1 MRPSFWVSAYVR
13 LSYVLFQASGRVNL
27 AFGLVHESLG
37 KWLPGFPSTFFFW
50 PHFSMVFSWRSSEW
64 AHALH
69 VFGMLRKPATWWMC
83 QDVGMW
89 ALRPGLNE
97 YTVCRG
103 YPEDAWTFTVN
114 VYVDVY
120 LDLPFWAPNGSKKT
134 PQLNQKVL
142 ESDWIRWFEGND
154 QVSNGQKPARLV

>member
-37 KWLPGFPSTFFFW
+37 KWVPGFPSTLFFW

-97 YTVCRG
+97 YTSMQRIPRGCMNIYGKCICRRVPRPSILG
-103 YPEDAWTFTVN
+103 AIWLDSVVWREWSGEQWT
-114 VYVDVY
+114 
-120 LDLPFWAPNGSKKT
+120 KT
-134 PQLNQKVL
+134 RPV
-142 ESDWIRWFEGND
+142 G
-154 QVSNGQKPARLV
+154 VG